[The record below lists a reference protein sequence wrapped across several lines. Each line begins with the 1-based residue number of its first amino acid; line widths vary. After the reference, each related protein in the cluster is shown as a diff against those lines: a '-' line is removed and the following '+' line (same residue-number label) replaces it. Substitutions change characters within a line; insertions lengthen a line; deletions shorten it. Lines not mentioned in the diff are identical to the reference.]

1 MRQSADTPLRQA
13 RVFQRPQLVF
23 LSVSIRPAL
32 RDPWLFRI
40 FCFLKMQPD
49 IQAAKAALRKQIR
62 GALEK
67 ISPAARTTLSVQI
80 RDRLKEQAVWKNAGS
95 VLFFA
100 PRPDELDLWP
110 LLEEALAAGKIAAL
124 PCYHPADKNY
134 VACQVQNVRSDIVT
148 GQFGIREPA
157 ARCPEIPLSR
167 LDLILVPGVAFDWH
181 GHRLGRGKGFYDRL
195 LANVR
200 GVKCGITF
208 DEQMVND
215 VPVGP
220 SDVRMNFIMTP
231 TRGAEIAG

>member
-1 MRQSADTPLRQA
+1 
-13 RVFQRPQLVF
+13 
-23 LSVSIRPAL
+23 
-32 RDPWLFRI
+32 
-40 FCFLKMQPD
+40 MQPD

-195 LANVR
+195 LADAR
-200 GVKCGITF
+200 GVKCGIAF
-208 DEQMVND
+208 DEQMVNE
-215 VPVGP
+215 VPAGP
-220 SDVRMNFIMTP
+220 SDVRMNFILTP
-231 TRGAEIAG
+231 TRGAEIAD

>member
-1 MRQSADTPLRQA
+1 VTSFNSNPKSDLR
-13 RVFQRPQLVF
+13 RK
-23 LSVSIRPAL
+23 IRA
-32 RDPWLFRI
+32 
-40 FCFLKMQPD
+40 
-49 IQAAKAALRKQIR
+49 
-62 GALEK
+62 ALEK
-67 ISPAARTTLSVQI
+67 ISPAVRTALSAQI

-110 LLEEALAAGKIAAL
+110 LLEEALAGGKIAAL
-124 PCYHPADKNY
+124 PRFNPAGKNY
-134 VACQVQNVRSDIVT
+134 VAGRVQNLRSEIAP
-148 GQFGIREPA
+148 GEFGIREPA

-167 LDLILVPGVAFDWH
+167 FDLILVPGVAFDWH